1 VQRQIRWT
9 WYENAAMSLSR
20 DKLFTV
26 MLVVTVLLTLLFA
39 GLVAADLE
47 NAHRPQLVG
56 LNTPEQQ
63 ALGDNGAQDQG
74 GPTAAP
80 GAQGSTVTHSSRS
93 GGGAQP
99 ANPGVQGS
107 AVAVPNAGVSGGVIR
122 IGDITTQ
129 TGPGRSI
136 PMAHA
141 ETAWARWVDSHGGI
155 DGYKISLD
163 LRDDQGNADT
173 GAADYRDFASGPDA
187 VFAMVGECAPPT
199 DEQEAGFIN
208 QNHLIMVGEC
218 QAPPDMYTS
227 PYLWLTGP
235 TPFQNGQLGAK
246 LMVAL
251 QHWPTSGN
259 KVALVCLNDPSTQKV
274 CDGAAAFYG
283 QNALWSGGPQEEAIT
298 DNNYQALISQWCS
311 AQVSDVHLVLEPGS
325 TQRYLYAAQNQ
336 SCNGRPWNPPTF
348 ENLVIDDGIAHYA
361 NAAGMMIGTPWTP
374 LDQTGTP
381 GMQRLIN
388 TYQTYYPDE
397 KVDLYAQTSW
407 SYCLLF
413 EHALQLMGSHVTKQN
428 LIDTLNA
435 IHDWDTGIGP
445 TVSYSPSQHDGDV
458 ENSLMQLKD
467 PGDNWQLVTV
477 HGPIGLS

>member
-1 VQRQIRWT
+1 MT
-9 WYENAAMSLSR
+9 LSR

-26 MLVVTVLLTLLFA
+26 MLAVTLLLSLLFA

-47 NAHRPQLVG
+47 NAHKTVTTALAGPG
-56 LNTPEQQ
+56 QQ
-63 ALGDNGAQDQG
+63 GSGGAGGGTQVA

-80 GAQGSTVTHSSRS
+80 GAQGSTVSHAGQTAAPGAA
-93 GGGAQP
+93 GG
-99 ANPGVQGS
+99 PGVKGS
-107 AVAVPNAGVSGGVIR
+107 VAAVPNAGVHGGVVR
-122 IGDITTQ
+122 VGDITTQ

-141 ETAWARWVDSHGGI
+141 VTAWAKSVNAHGGI
-155 DGYKISLD
+155 NGYKIALD

-173 GAADYRDFASGPDA
+173 GASYYHDFASGPNA

-199 DEQEAGFIN
+199 DEQMTGFIN
-208 QNHLIMVGEC
+208 QNHLVMVGEC
-218 QAPPDMYTS
+218 QAPQDAYTS

-251 QHWPTSGN
+251 QHWPTAGN

-283 QNALWSGGPQEEAIT
+283 KNALWNSGPQEEAIT
-298 DNNYQALISQWCS
+298 DNNYQSLITQWCS
-311 AQVSDVHLVLEPGS
+311 AGVTDVHLVLEPGS

-336 SCNGRPWNPPTF
+336 TCNGKTWNPPTF
-348 ENLVIDDGIAHYA
+348 QNLVIDDGVAHYG

-374 LDQTGTP
+374 LDQTNTP
-381 GMQRLIN
+381 GMQRLIS

-413 EHALQLMGSHVTKQN
+413 EHALQLLGNNVTKQN
-428 LIDTLNA
+428 LVDTLNRL
-435 IHDWDTGIGP
+435 HNWDTGIGP
-445 TVSYSPSQHDGDV
+445 VVSYSPSQHDGDV
-458 ENSLMQLKD
+458 KNWLMQLED
-467 PGDNWQLVTV
+467 PGDNWRLVTV
-477 HGPIGLS
+477 GGPVRLS

>member
-1 VQRQIRWT
+1 VT
-9 WYENAAMSLSR
+9 FSR
-20 DKLFTV
+20 DKLFTL
-26 MLVVTVLLTLLFA
+26 MLMVTVLLTLLFA

-47 NAHRPQLVG
+47 NAHK
-56 LNTPEQQ
+56 TITT
-63 ALGDNGAQDQG
+63 ALTGPGQPVAAGATAEPTG
-74 GPTAAP
+74 GATAAP
-80 GAQGSTVTHSSRS
+80 GAQGSTVTHSSQ
-93 GGGAQP
+93 QP
-99 ANPGVQGS
+99 SAAGPGVKGS
-107 AVAVPNAGVSGGVIR
+107 AAAVPNAGVHGGVIR

-141 ETAWARWVDSHGGI
+141 VTAWSKWVDSHGGI
-155 DGYKISLD
+155 NGYTIALD

-199 DEQEAGFIN
+199 DEQETGFVN
-208 QNHLIMVGEC
+208 SNHLIMVGEC
-218 QAPPDMYTS
+218 QAPADAYSS

-235 TPFQNGQLGAK
+235 TPYQNGQLGAK

-251 QHWPTSGN
+251 QHWPTSGS

-274 CDGAAAFYG
+274 CDGAAAYYG
-283 QNALWSGGPQEEAIT
+283 KAALWAGGPQEEAIT
-298 DNNYQALISQWCS
+298 DNNYQSLITQWCS
-311 AQVSDVHLVLEPGS
+311 AGVTDVHLVLEPGS
-325 TQRYLYAAQNQ
+325 TQRYLYAAENQ
-336 SCNGRPWNPPTF
+336 SCNGQAWNPPTF
-348 ENLVIDDGIAHYA
+348 QNLVIDDGVAHYA
-361 NAAGMMIGTPWTP
+361 NAAGMMVGTPWTP
-374 LDQTGTP
+374 LDQTGTA
-381 GMQRLIN
+381 GMQRLAS

-413 EHALQLMGSHVTKQN
+413 EHAVQLMGANVTKQN

-435 IHDWDTGIGP
+435 IHSWDTGIGP
-445 TVSYSPSQHDGDV
+445 VVSYSPTHHVGDV

-467 PGDNWQLVTV
+467 PGDSWQLVTL
-477 HGPIGLS
+477 HGPITLS